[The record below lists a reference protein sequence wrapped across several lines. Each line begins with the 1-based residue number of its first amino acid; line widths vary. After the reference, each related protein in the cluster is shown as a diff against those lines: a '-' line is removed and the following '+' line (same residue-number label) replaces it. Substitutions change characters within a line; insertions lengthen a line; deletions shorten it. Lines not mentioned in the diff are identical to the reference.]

1 MRYGFTEQKPRH
13 KLLFEWVEKNGGAMS
28 TDQDIAY
35 ASATSL
41 LDLYRRKAL
50 SPVEVAQFL
59 LDRLDRL
66 QPKLNAFCIVDRDG
80 ALAAAQESE
89 RRWHRGEA
97 AGQLDGVP
105 VTIKDLMLM
114 RGFPTLRG
122 SRLVDPEQ
130 DWSEDAPAVAR
141 LREAGAVI
149 LGKTT
154 TPEFGWK
161 ALGDSPLTG
170 TTRNPWDL
178 SRTPGGSSAGAAAAC
193 AAGIGPLHL
202 GSDGA
207 GSIRIPASFTG
218 IFGLKPS
225 FGRVPAYPLSAMGLL
240 AHLGPI
246 ARTVGDAALM
256 LNVLSAPDH
265 RDSYALPP
273 EDTDYRDGIEDGVR
287 GWRIAYSP
295 TLGYANVNPE
305 IADAV
310 TKAVRQFE
318 TLGAIVEEVD
328 AIFPSPREALFTLW
342 AAGAAKLLAGYS
354 ADQRA
359 LVDPG
364 LVATAAEGERI
375 SAVEYLGAELVRT
388 SLGQEMAAFH
398 QKYDLLL
405 TPMLPIPA
413 LPVGQDL
420 NDPATEGHWIDWSPF
435 SYPFNMTRQPAA
447 SIPCGLTRGGLP
459 IGLQI
464 VGPLY
469 ADTRVF
475 RAARAFETAQPER
488 RPPLAA

>member
-1 MRYGFTEQKPRH
+1 
-13 KLLFEWVEKNGGAMS
+13 MS
-28 TDQDIAY
+28 TGQDIAY
-35 ASATSL
+35 ASASSL
-41 LDLYRRKAL
+41 LELYRKKAL
-50 SPVEVAQFL
+50 SPVEAIRLL

-89 RRWHRGEA
+89 RRWHRGEPA
-97 AGQLDGVP
+97 RQLDGVP
-105 VTIKDLMLM
+105 VTIKDLVLM

-122 SRLVDPEQ
+122 SRLVDPDQ

-170 TTRNPWDL
+170 ITRNPWDL
-178 SRTPGGSSAGAAAAC
+178 TRTPGGSSAGAAAAC
-193 AAGIGPLHL
+193 ASGIGPLHL

-207 GSIRIPASFTG
+207 GSIRIPAAFTG

-240 AHLGPI
+240 AHLGPM
-246 ARTVGDAALM
+246 ARTVEDAALM
-256 LNVLSAPDH
+256 LNVLSEPDH

-273 EDTDYRDGIEDGVR
+273 EDTDYCDGIEDGVR

-295 TLGYANVNPE
+295 TLGYAKVDPE

-310 TKAVRQFE
+310 AKAVRQFE
-318 TLGAIVEEVD
+318 TLGAIVEEVGS
-328 AIFPSPREALFTLW
+328 IFPSPREALLTLW
-342 AAGAAKLLAGYS
+342 AAGAAKLLDGYS

-364 LVATAAEGERI
+364 LVATASEGARI
-375 SAVEYLGAELVRT
+375 SAVDYLGAELVRT
-388 SLGQEMAAFH
+388 ALGQQMAAFH

-405 TPMLPIPA
+405 TPMMPIPA

-420 NDPATEGHWIDWSPF
+420 NNPATERHWIDWSPF
-435 SYPFNMTRQPAA
+435 SYPFNLTRQPAA
-447 SIPCGLTRGGLP
+447 SIPCGLTRAGLP

-469 ADTRVF
+469 ADARVL
-475 RAARAFETAQPER
+475 RAARAFETTQPER
-488 RPPLAA
+488 RPPLAL

>member
-1 MRYGFTEQKPRH
+1 MRSGFTLQKLRH
-13 KLLFEWVEKNGGAMS
+13 KVLPTGGEDGEAMS
-28 TDQDIAY
+28 ADQDIAY
-35 ASATSL
+35 ASAISL
-41 LDLYRRKAL
+41 LDRYRTRAL
-50 SPVEVAQFL
+50 SPVEVTQLL
-59 LDRLDRL
+59 LDRLDAL
-66 QPKLNAFCIVDRDG
+66 QPKLNAFCIVDHDG
-80 ALAAAQESE
+80 ALAAARESE
-89 RRWHRGEA
+89 RRWQRGEP
-97 AGQLDGVP
+97 AGRLDGVP

-122 SRLVDPEQ
+122 SKLVDPQQ

-141 LREAGAVI
+141 LRETGAVI

-170 TTRNPWDL
+170 ITRNPWDL
-178 SRTPGGSSAGAAAAC
+178 ARTPGGSSAGAAAAC
-193 AAGIGPLHL
+193 AAGIGALHL

-218 IFGLKPS
+218 VFGLKPS

-240 AHLGPI
+240 AHLGPM
-246 ARTVGDAALM
+246 ARTVADAALT
-256 LNVLSAPDH
+256 LTVLSQPDH

-273 EDTDYRDGIEDGVR
+273 EDTDYFDGLEEGVR

-295 TLGYANVNPE
+295 TLDYVAVDAE
-305 IADAV
+305 IATAV
-310 TKAVRQFE
+310 GEAAHQFE
-318 TLGAIVEEVD
+318 RLGAVVDEVG
-328 AIFPSPREALFTLW
+328 AIFESPREALFTLW
-342 AAGAAKLLAGYS
+342 AAGAAKLLDAYPR
-354 ADQRA
+354 DKRA

-364 LVATAAEGERI
+364 LLATASEGERI
-375 SAVEYLGAELVRT
+375 SAVDYLGADLVRT
-388 SLGQEMAAFH
+388 AIGQQMAAFH

-405 TPMLPIPA
+405 TPMMPIPA

-420 NDPATEGHWIDWSPF
+420 NNPATERHWIDWSPF

-447 SIPCGLTRGGLP
+447 SIPCGLTRAGLP

-469 ADTRVF
+469 TDARVL
-475 RAARAFETAQPER
+475 RAARAFEETQPER
-488 RPPLAA
+488 RPPM

>member
-1 MRYGFTEQKPRH
+1 MS
-13 KLLFEWVEKNGGAMS
+13 GG
-28 TDQDIAY
+28 DQDIAY
-35 ASATSL
+35 TSAVSL
-41 LDLYRRKAL
+41 LDLYRSRAL
-50 SPVEVAQFL
+50 SPVEVTL
-59 LDRLDRL
+59 LLFDRLNAL
-66 QPKLNAFCIVDRDG
+66 EPKLNAFCILDHEG
-80 ALAAAQESE
+80 AAAAARQSE
-89 RRWHRGEA
+89 QRWQRGEA
-97 AGQLDGVP
+97 TGRLDGVP

-122 SRLVDPEQ
+122 SRLVEPHQ

-170 TTRNPWDL
+170 ITRNPWDL

-207 GSIRIPASFTG
+207 GSIRIPCAFTG

-240 AHLGPI
+240 AHIGPM
-246 ARTVGDAALM
+246 ARTVADAALM
-256 LNVLSAPDH
+256 LTMLSGPDH
-265 RDSYALPP
+265 RDPYALPP
-273 EDTDYRDGIEDGVR
+273 ENRNYVEGLEGGVQ

-295 TLGYANVNPE
+295 TLGYARVDPE
-305 IADAV
+305 IAAAV
-310 TKAVRQFE
+310 SEAVRQFE
-318 TLGAIVEEVD
+318 ALGAVVEEVD
-328 AIFPSPREALFTLW
+328 AIFPTPREALFTLW
-342 AAGAAKLLAGYS
+342 AAGAANLLGAYP
-354 ADQRA
+354 AERRA

-364 LVATAAEGERI
+364 LLATAAEGARI
-375 SAVEYLGAELVRT
+375 SAVDYLGADLVRT
-388 SLGQEMAAFH
+388 ALGQQMAEFH
-398 QKYDLLL
+398 RKYDLLL
-405 TPMLPIPA
+405 TPMMPVPA

-420 NDPATEGHWIDWSPF
+420 HDPATERHWIDWSPF

-447 SIPCGLTRGGLP
+447 SIPCGLTHAGLP

-469 ADTRVF
+469 ADARVL
-475 RAARAFETAQPER
+475 RAARAFETTQPER
-488 RPPLAA
+488 RPPLTP

>member
-1 MRYGFTEQKPRH
+1 
-13 KLLFEWVEKNGGAMS
+13 LVFEWVEKNGGAMS
-28 TDQDIAY
+28 TGQDIAY

-41 LDLYRRKAL
+41 LDLYREKVL
-50 SPVEVAQFL
+50 SPVEVTQFL

-80 ALAAAQESE
+80 ALAAARASE
-89 RRWHRGEA
+89 ERWRRDAPVGR
-97 AGQLDGVP
+97 LDGVP
-105 VTIKDLMLM
+105 VTIKDLVLM

-122 SRLVDPEQ
+122 SRLVDPHQ
-130 DWSEDAPAVAR
+130 DWSEDAPGVAR

-170 TTRNPWDL
+170 ITHNPWDVM
-178 SRTPGGSSAGAAAAC
+178 RTPGGSSAGAAAAC

-240 AHLGPI
+240 AHLGPM
-246 ARTVGDAALM
+246 ARTVADAALM
-256 LNVLSAPDH
+256 LTVLSAPDH
-265 RDSYALPP
+265 RDPYALPP
-273 EDTDYRDGIEDGVR
+273 GDTDWRDGIEDGVR
-287 GWRIAYSP
+287 GWRIAYGP
-295 TLGYANVNPE
+295 TLGYAKVEPE

-310 TKAVRQFE
+310 TKAARQFE

-342 AAGAAKLLAGYS
+342 AAGAAKLLDAYPR
-354 ADQRA
+354 DKRA

-364 LVATAAEGERI
+364 LVATAADGERI
-375 SAVEYLGAELVRT
+375 SAIDYLGAELVR
-388 SLGQEMAAFH
+388 SALGQQMAAFH
-398 QKYDLLL
+398 QKYDLLV
-405 TPMLPIPA
+405 TPMMPVPA
-413 LPVGQDL
+413 LSVGQDL
-420 NDPATEGHWIDWSPF
+420 NDPATERHWIDWSPF

-447 SIPCGLTRGGLP
+447 SIPCGLTSAGLP

-469 ADTRVF
+469 ADARVL
-475 RAARAFETAQPER
+475 RAARAFETTQPER
-488 RPPLAA
+488 RPLLVL

>member
-1 MRYGFTEQKPRH
+1 
-13 KLLFEWVEKNGGAMS
+13 MS
-28 TDQDIAY
+28 AGQDIAY
-35 ASATSL
+35 ASAVSL
-41 LDLYRRKAL
+41 LDLYRKKAL
-50 SPVEVAQFL
+50 SPVEATRLL

-66 QPKLNAFCIVDRDG
+66 QPKLNAFCIVDGDG

-97 AGQLDGVP
+97 ARRLDGVP

-122 SRLVDPEQ
+122 SRLVDPDQ

-170 TTRNPWDL
+170 ITRNPWEPT
-178 SRTPGGSSAGAAAAC
+178 RTPGGSSAGAAAAC

-207 GSIRIPASFTG
+207 GSIRIPSAFTG

-240 AHLGPI
+240 AHLGPM
-246 ARTVGDAALM
+246 ARTVADAALM
-256 LNVLSAPDH
+256 LTILSEPDH
-265 RDSYALPP
+265 RDPYALPP
-273 EDTDYRDGIEDGVR
+273 DNTDWSDGIEGGVR

-295 TLGYANVNPE
+295 TLGYAKVDPE

-328 AIFPSPREALFTLW
+328 AIFPSPREALLTLW
-342 AAGAAKLLAGYS
+342 AAGAAKLLDAYP
-354 ADQRA
+354 ADKRE
-359 LVDPG
+359 LVDRG
-364 LVATAAEGERI
+364 LVATAVAGERI
-375 SAVEYLGAELVRT
+375 GAVDYLGAELVRT
-388 SLGQEMAAFH
+388 ALGQQMAAFH

-405 TPMLPIPA
+405 TPMMPIPA

-420 NDPATEGHWIDWSPF
+420 NNPATERHWIDWSPF
-435 SYPFNMTRQPAA
+435 SYPFNLTRQPAA
-447 SIPCGLTRGGLP
+447 SIPCGLTRAGLP

-469 ADTRVF
+469 ADARVL
-475 RAARAFETAQPER
+475 RAARAFETTQPER
-488 RPPLAA
+488 RPSLAL